1 MKNSKNKRI
10 RNNQTQQ
17 ENQNINQWK
26 MKTVRK

>member
-1 MKNSKNKRI
+1 MKNSIKRI